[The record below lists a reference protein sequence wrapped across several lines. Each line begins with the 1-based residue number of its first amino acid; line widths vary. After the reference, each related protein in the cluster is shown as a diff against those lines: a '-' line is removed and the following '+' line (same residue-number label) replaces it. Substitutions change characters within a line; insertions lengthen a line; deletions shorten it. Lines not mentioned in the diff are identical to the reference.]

1 MRAHHR
7 PPFRAKSHRFSPIF
21 QRGHVHNLFCGDQ
34 SRRRA
39 QKNRY
44 FYGISKQRAL
54 FVRFCALGS
63 CRHIPL
69 RYVISALSTLFPS
82 VLHAITAAARHRGGN
97 SRDCAL
103 IATHPVC
110 LDRLTPQTATTGY
123 VISSAIRAKSSCFT

>member
-1 MRAHHR
+1 MRAHCR
-7 PPFRAKSHRFSPIF
+7 PHFVQKNRCSSPIF
-21 QRGHVHNLFCGDQ
+21 QRDWVYILFCDDQ
-34 SRRRA
+34 SRLRA
-39 QKNRY
+39 QKNGGLY
-44 FYGISKQRAL
+44 NISKQRTL

-82 VLHAITAAARHRGGN
+82 VLHAITAAACHRGGN

-110 LDRLTPQTATTGY
+110 LDRLTPQTATTSY